1 MQIPVLLMFP
11 QSVANTAM
19 SPAADGAAS
28 GFPEGFTPDPDFSAM
43 AIGDTVT
50 SQSMVASAGGDIG
63 AAAEQMVAVRGF
75 IEGNIEDPP
84 RTIGDYTVYADP
96 EIDTF
101 LTCIGD
107 PPVGNSADVAAK
119 LDVAG
124 LTQRGMDGTNV
135 AIAIVDTGI
144 NLAHLTN
151 ALGYTPNLDTANSW
165 TPPRATLTAG
175 NYPLGHGTMCAF
187 DVLIAAPKATLIDVP
202 VLSARLPG
210 SGSVMSA
217 TLSAALLA
225 YSAVLTS
232 WNSGAGSGDLS
243 QYAGL
248 VLSNSWGI
256 FHPSWDFPAGHPGRY
271 IDNPKHPFMLQL
283 EAMSR
288 GGIDVFFAAGNCGA
302 DCPDGRCQNN
312 TTQVIMGASASIDV
326 MSIAGCDTNDSR
338 VGYSS
343 QGPSIPGI
351 PPGTKPDITSYTH
364 FLGSQ
369 AFGVG
374 VADSGTSA
382 ACPVAAGCMAALRT
396 RISPRSPAT
405 PYMVYDNFRLNTQLP
420 AGLAT
425 GWNADYGFGIIR
437 PVPVA
442 DLYGPWTI

>member
-1 MQIPVLLMFP
+1 MQIPVLLMLP
-11 QSVANTAM
+11 QSAANTAT
-19 SPAADGAAS
+19 SLIEGTAG
-28 GFPEGFTPDPDFSAM
+28 GFPEGFTLDPDFSAI
-43 AIGDTVT
+43 AIGDAVT
-50 SQSMVASAGGDIG
+50 SQSMVASAGGDTG
-63 AAAEQMVAVRGF
+63 AAAEQMVAVRGY
-75 IEGNIEDPP
+75 IEGAIEDPP
-84 RTIGDYTVYADP
+84 TTIGDYTVFVDP

-101 LTCIGD
+101 LTCGND
-107 PPVGNSADVAAK
+107 PAVGTSSDVATK

-124 LTQRGMDGTNV
+124 LKQRGMDGTNV
-135 AIAIVDTGI
+135 AIGIVDTGF
-144 NLAHLTN
+144 NLAHLTS

-165 TPPRATLTAG
+165 TPPRATATAG
-175 NYPLGHGTMCAF
+175 NYPVDHGTMCAF
-187 DVLIAAPKATLIDVP
+187 DALIAAPNATLIDIP
-202 VLSARLPG
+202 VLAARLAG
-210 SGSVMSA
+210 SGSVISS

-225 YSAVLTS
+225 YSAILAS
-232 WNSGAGSGDLS
+232 WNSGAGSSDLS
-243 QYAGL
+243 QYTGL
-248 VLSNSWGI
+248 VLSNSWGVYT
-256 FHPSWDFPAGHPGRY
+256 PAWDFPAGHPGRY

-283 EAMSR
+283 EAMAR
-288 GGIDVFFAAGNCGA
+288 GGIDLFFAAGNCGA
-302 DCPDGRCQNN
+302 DCPSGKCQNR
-312 TTQVIMGASASIDV
+312 TTETIMGANASIDV
-326 MSIAGCDTNDSR
+326 MSIAGCDTTDTR

-343 QGPSIPGI
+343 QGPSIAGI

-374 VADSGTSA
+374 TPDTGTSA

-405 PYMVYDNFRLNTQLP
+405 PYMVYDNFRLNAQLP